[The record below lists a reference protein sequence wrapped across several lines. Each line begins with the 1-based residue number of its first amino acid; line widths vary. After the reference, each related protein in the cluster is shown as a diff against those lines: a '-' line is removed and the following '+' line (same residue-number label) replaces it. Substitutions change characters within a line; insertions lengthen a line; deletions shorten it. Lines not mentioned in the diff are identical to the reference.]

1 MRDKD
6 RTDFQ
11 PPEETP
17 EANFERDVTETIHL
31 NALFTKELTSS
42 GSFDIRSGIWAT
54 TFGKVMQVLPIAA
67 LLIDDFYNIAVS
79 NQACRKISRDHEKI
93 HGMPFTSLFPDRSD
107 AAEAYSIMEEV
118 FASRKPRVLE
128 SVVEIERRRIW
139 GRTTLRPI
147 RIAQERLILALIED
161 LTLEKKQSLLDK
173 KRKEELKELVK
184 DRTSELERTAE
195 QLHKEIV
202 RRKGIETRLVKSK
215 ETIEALLNAA
225 SDIAFLLATDGTFLA
240 VNKQVGRNF
249 PMPSA
254 DLLGKSIF
262 ELEPVEIPGVEES
275 RFNEAIHSAQ
285 PLRFEA
291 ERLGRFYDNNF
302 YPVVDLEGV
311 VIAVAVYVRD
321 VTAEKKTNELLMQSA
336 RIKAVG
342 DMASGVAHNFNNAL
356 QIVMNAAYEA
366 LADLESD
373 DVSEAK
379 AKIKRIIKSASAGAD
394 TVRRLQDFAH
404 ARTDKAAVSGKVF
417 DLSSTVEQTIDILRP
432 YWKTRPE
439 KRGTKISLHHD
450 LTSDCLVR
458 GKENEMFEVAVNL
471 VKNAVEALPLGGEI
485 KISTYIDNDHAYLK
499 VQDNGIGI
507 PETNLKRIFEP
518 FWSTKG
524 VDGIGMGLASSYGIV
539 RRHKGEIFAESAPNQ
554 GTAFTVKLPLE
565 KNRSEKRPS
574 PQAHRTEL
582 ACRVL
587 VIDDSE
593 DSVWVLRN
601 ALTRVG
607 QEVFTALSGH
617 QGIDVFRQTSVDV
630 VICDLGMPEIN
641 GWDVGKTFKE
651 ICLERGTP
659 KPPFILLTGW
669 GGLLDE
675 KEKLIECGVD
685 RIVEKPFLV
694 QNLLEIVRDLLEDQK
709 RLESQPR

>member
-1 MRDKD
+1 MRNRNRNDS
-6 RTDFQ
+6 Q
-11 PPEETP
+11 PFEEAPEVRVG
-17 EANFERDVTETIHL
+17 RDVTETINL
-31 NALFTKELTSS
+31 DALFTKELTTS
-42 GSFDIRSGIWAT
+42 GSFDIRSGIWTT

-79 NQACRKISRDHEKI
+79 NQACRKISIDHERI
-93 HGMPFTSLFPDRSD
+93 HGMPFTSLFPNRTD
-107 AAEAYSIMEEV
+107 AAEAYSVMEEV

-128 SVVEIERRRIW
+128 SVVEIQKRRIW

-161 LTLEKKQSLLDK
+161 LTLEKRQSLLDK
-173 KRKEELKELVK
+173 KRKEELEKQVK
-184 DRTSELERTAE
+184 DRTSELEQTAE
-195 QLHKEIV
+195 RLHDEIV
-202 RRKGIETRLVKSK
+202 RRKGIETRLLKSK
-215 ETIEALLNAA
+215 ETIEALLNAT
-225 SDIAFLLATDGTFLA
+225 SDVAFLLGADGTLLA
-240 VNKQVGRNF
+240 VNKQVGGHF
-249 PMPSA
+249 PLPNS

-262 ELEPVEIPGVEES
+262 ELVPTEIPGVEES
-275 RFNEAIHSAQ
+275 RFHEALHSAS

-291 ERLGRFYDNNF
+291 EQLGRFYDNNF
-302 YPVVDLEGV
+302 YPVVDPEGT
-311 VIAVAVYVRD
+311 VIAVAVYIRD
-321 VTAEKKTNELLMQSA
+321 ITSERKTNELLMQSA

-379 AKIKRIIKSASAGAD
+379 SKIKRIIKSASAGAD

-417 DLSSTVEQTIDILRP
+417 DLSSTVEQTIDILKP

-439 KRGTKISLHHD
+439 KRGTKITLHHD
-450 LTSDCLVR
+450 LTRNCLVR

-471 VKNAVEALPLGGEI
+471 VKNAVEALPSGGEI
-485 KISTYIDNDHAYLK
+485 KISTYVDNNHAYLK

-507 PETNLKRIFEP
+507 PETNLERIFEP

-539 RRHKGEIFAESAPNQ
+539 RRHKGEILAESAPNQ

-574 PQAHRTEL
+574 PQTHQTEL

-607 QEVFTALSGH
+607 QEVLTALSGR
-617 QGIDVFRQTSVDV
+617 QGIDVFRQSSVDV

-641 GWDVGKTFKE
+641 GWDVGKTVKE
-651 ICLERGTP
+651 ICLERGTA

-694 QNLLEIVRDLLEDQK
+694 QNLLEIVQDLLKDQEQFQNEPK
-709 RLESQPR
+709 